1 MEKISKETIH
11 RLAKDITQLVKCPLN
26 DNGIYYH
33 HDEEDMLKGYA
44 MIIGSEDTPYFGGF
58 YLFEITYP
66 FDYPHSPPVIV
77 YHTNG
82 GGVRFHPNLYKNGKV
97 CLSILNTW
105 KGEQWTSCQT
115 ITTMLLTIC
124 MILCKNPLLN
134 EPGVNI
140 HNKDIDNYN
149 SIIEYSNI
157 NIAICDMINKT
168 ESIYNP
174 KFEMFYSV
182 MQERFKNNYSKIL
195 EFIIQRKSERN
206 SIETMYVST
215 AMYAMSVCVN
225 YSKLH
230 YKFVSMKIIDDE
242 KV

>member
-26 DNGIYYH
+26 DHGIYYH

-44 MIIGSEDTPYFGGF
+44 MIVGSEDTPYFGGF

-66 FDYPHSPPVIV
+66 FDYPHSHPVFV

-82 GGVRFHPNLYKNGKV
+82 GGIRFHPNLYKNGKV

-124 MILCKNPLLN
+124 MVLCKNPLLN
-134 EPGVNI
+134 EPGVNL

-149 SIIEYSNI
+149 TIIEYSNI
-157 NIAICDMINKT
+157 NIAICDIINKT
-168 ESIYNP
+168 KTIYNP
-174 KFEMFYSV
+174 RFEMFYSL

-206 SIETMYVST
+206 SIDMCVST
-215 AMYAMSVCVN
+215 VMYSMSVCVN
-225 YSKLH
+225 YSYL
-230 YKFVSMKIIDDE
+230 YNKFVSMKPM
-242 KV
+242 